1 MDSILTSIKKHLGIT
16 EDYEHF
22 DADIIDHINST
33 FTILMQI
40 GVGPENGFRITDKS
54 QTWSEFI
61 PAGEQLDAV
70 KTYMEKR
77 VKLLFDPPQSSAVID
92 VINRQIEE
100 LEWRLYVEKY

>member
-22 DADIIDHINST
+22 DADIINHINSV

-40 GVGPENGFRITDKS
+40 GVGPENGFKITDKS
-54 QTWSEFI
+54 QVWSDFMPNDERLEF
-61 PAGEQLDAV
+61 V
-70 KTYMEKR
+70 KTYIEKR
-77 VKLLFDPPQSSAVID
+77 VKLMFDPPQSSAVID